1 MSTRRYWSYIIAA
14 TAATVALLSSWL
26 PWYGVRLGVSMSA
39 AANQAKAA
47 GGFAVVADMML
58 RQLAGVRAD
67 AWQALDAWPAVLV
80 VGAIGACVLASLASS
95 GRLRDRRWDLAITG
109 AAAVALLFVA
119 IHIVSPPGPSTAIRA
134 LWGAYLAA
142 AGAGVAMVAGLVAHL
157 DRSSPAVAL
166 NVSPTV
172 AVAEPAFAPAPPA
185 PAFENAPPAPAF
197 ADAPPAPAFAD
208 APPAPAFADAPPASA
223 FEDGPAAPAFE
234 DGPAE
239 APMFDEPQLP
249 VPVVEEAPP
258 APAFEDPSPAPTF
271 DEPAVPAPVVEDAP
285 PAPTFEDA
293 AFAAPVVE
301 EAPPAPT
308 FEDAAFAAPV
318 VEEAPPAPTFEDAAF
333 AAPVVED
340 APPAPPVA
348 DEREPLE
355 PANEPDA

>member
-119 IHIVSPPGPSTAIRA
+119 IHIVRPPGPSTAIRA

-185 PAFENAPPAPAF
+185 PAFENAPPAPAFADAPPAPAF

-318 VEEAPPAPTFEDAAF
+318 VE
-333 AAPVVED
+333 D

>member
-26 PWYGVRLGVSMSA
+26 PWYGLRLGVSLSA
-39 AANQAKAA
+39 AASQAKAA
-47 GGFAVVADMML
+47 GGFAVLADMML

-157 DRSSPAVAL
+157 DKSSPAVAL
-166 NVSPTV
+166 NVSPSV
-172 AVAEPAFAPAPPA
+172 AVADPAPATPAFAPVPPAPAPEDAPPAATFNEAPPA
-185 PAFENAPPAPAF
+185 PAFEDASPAPTF
-197 ADAPPAPAFAD
+197 DDAPA
-208 APPAPAFADAPPASA
+208 
-223 FEDGPAAPAFE
+223 AAP
-234 DGPAE
+234 G
-239 APMFDEPQLP
+239 FDEATVPA
-249 VPVVEEAPP
+249 PVVEEAPP
-258 APAFEDPSPAPTF
+258 APEFDDAPF
-271 DEPAVPAPVVEDAP
+271 AP
-285 PAPTFEDA
+285 PAFDAAPPTSTFEDA
-293 AFAAPVVE
+293 AFAGPAVD

-308 FEDAAFAAPV
+308 FEDAAFAG
-318 VEEAPPAPTFEDAAF
+318 
-333 AAPVVED
+333 PVVED
-340 APPAPPVA
+340 TPPDPPVA
-348 DEREPLE
+348 DEPEPLE
-355 PANEPDA
+355 PATEPGE